1 MRWLIGILGLILGIV
16 AGAALLLFNPL
27 MVRGA
32 LAPLKADLVPDKSY
46 RMDDYRGMSPDLVS
60 LLRGGT
66 RSGET
71 ALAAPALAN
80 LRIAIIVLPAGNGRP
95 AALAV
100 KVSTLAEQNALW
112 RARLGTLDYWNL
124 FWPGEGSVFAS
135 GYSNY
140 WPMVQDR
147 FLTMLPGANAN
158 AEPAYA
164 LSAPPPPERWP
175 ASAVPL
181 AAMPATLAR
190 SAKACCRPPQVN
202 RAGSSRS
209 RPVHRRCAADDA
221 AAAWN
226 SAHRCQRPA
235 MDKGAGQHVIPGTQ
249 GKIEPVR
256 CRCQINSG
264 LAKRQPDE
272 FSAVQTAVIFEVEV
286 AIESRVFPV
295 VAECF
300 HYSRPDLFPGAASQP
315 VNRCLARVAGR
326 QIVARRLD
334 ADAIP
339 IAGKCRRQ
347 TVDAATQAPSRR
359 ARIPTCENC
368 GVGSRASTAPLTAS
382 CPVRKTRSPSCS
394 DSGGTTGRAGNSVD
408 GARCR
413 NCPCADQQ
421 NDARQADCAAPVHL
435 SADIFHSLSS
445 SISFVFCTSV

>member
-112 RARLGTLDYWNL
+112 RAQLGTLDYWNL

-164 LSAPPPPERWP
+164 LSVPPP
-175 ASAVPL
+175 AG
-181 AAMPATLAR
+181 TLAGVSGAAGR
-190 SAKACCRPPQVN
+190 YAGYIGEIRESLLPAATGEPGWQLSLKASPPPL
-202 RAGSSRS
+202 RS
-209 RPVHRRCAADDA
+209 R
-221 AAAWN
+221 
-226 SAHRCQRPA
+226 
-235 MDKGAGQHVIPGTQ
+235 
-249 GKIEPVR
+249 
-256 CRCQINSG
+256 
-264 LAKRQPDE
+264 
-272 FSAVQTAVIFEVEV
+272 
-286 AIESRVFPV
+286 
-295 VAECF
+295 
-300 HYSRPDLFPGAASQP
+300 
-315 VNRCLARVAGR
+315 
-326 QIVARRLD
+326 
-334 ADAIP
+334 
-339 IAGKCRRQ
+339 
-347 TVDAATQAPSRR
+347 
-359 ARIPTCENC
+359 
-368 GVGSRASTAPLTAS
+368 
-382 CPVRKTRSPSCS
+382 
-394 DSGGTTGRAGNSVD
+394 
-408 GARCR
+408 
-413 NCPCADQQ
+413 
-421 NDARQADCAAPVHL
+421 
-435 SADIFHSLSS
+435 
-445 SISFVFCTSV
+445 